1 MKSAWRSLVTTALG
15 VALLPAAG
23 ASQSATPAWPDLAI
37 RLQQSDT
44 TASAQDLRALR
55 ADLLAALALRDVAR
69 QPLLQYS
76 IAYVAGRFAHVP
88 GPTAKERDDLL
99 NDAVSRVQRLIVD
112 EGRDAEAYVLLAS
125 LYGAQISLAESKGM
139 TLGVRSSEA
148 LERAVRLAP
157 ENPRVHLQQGINA
170 FNTPAVYGGGNDRAE
185 RSLRRSQDLFARQPV
200 EAPWP
205 NWGRF
210 DSHAWLGQV
219 LQRKGDRAAARAE
232 YDKALAIAPGSG
244 WVRYQLIP
252 ALQQGERR

>member
-1 MKSAWRSLVTTALG
+1 MNTLSRSLAITALG
-15 VALLPAAG
+15 VALFPLAA
-23 ASQSATPAWPDLAI
+23 APQSVPPAWPELTS
-37 RLQQSDT
+37 RLQQSAT
-44 TASAQDLRALR
+44 TASAEDLRALR
-55 ADLLAALALRDVAR
+55 ADLLAALAQRDGAR
-69 QPLLQYS
+69 ESLLQYS

-88 GPTAKERDDLL
+88 GAPAKERDDLL
-99 NDAVSRVQRLIVD
+99 NDAVSRMQRLLAAD
-112 EGRDAEAYVLLAS
+112 GRDAEGYVLLAS

-148 LERAVRLAP
+148 LERAARLAP

-170 FNTPAVYGGGNDRAE
+170 LNTPAVYGGGTDRAE
-185 RSLRRSQDLFARQPV
+185 RALRRSQDLFAAQP
-200 EAPWP
+200 ADAAWP

-210 DSHAWLGQV
+210 EAHAWLGQV
-219 LQRKGDRAAARAE
+219 LQRKGNRAGARAE